1 MSSEKIPLLPFQL
14 VLIAAVIA
22 LPFAGSAIVVHLF
35 SRAGASSGSDTAL
48 VHVLAILSVLVPAFL
63 MLAIVSRRTVTF
75 TPDGLTIRH
84 GFYTVQ
90 LTAGAQRIA
99 RVEVVDSPD
108 RIRIQL
114 KSNGI
119 AAFGLYSGWFI
130 AASAPCFCAISSSPI
145 CVLQVEG
152 HPRCRMIAFSC
163 TPAMVERVR
172 KWQVALSA

>member
-22 LPFAGSAIVVHLF
+22 LPFAGSAIIVHL
-35 SRAGASSGSDTAL
+35 SSHTGAASGSDTIL
-48 VHVLAILSVLVPAFL
+48 VHVLAILSLLVPAFL
-63 MLAIVSRRTVTF
+63 LVAIVSRRTVTF

-84 GFYTVQ
+84 SFYTVR

-99 RVEVVDSPD
+99 GIRIVESPD
-108 RIRIQL
+108 LLRIQA

-130 AASAPCFCAISSSPI
+130 AASTPCFCAISRSPI
-145 CVLQVEG
+145 CVLQIEG
-152 HPRCRMIAFSC
+152 HPKCATIAFSC
-163 TPAMVERVR
+163 TPAMVERIGEWR
-172 KWQVALSA
+172 VALSA